1 MSAPAELSTAKFLIL
16 SINPFTGF
24 ANRFYAIAS
33 AFLLCLALGDRV
45 LVIDWPHDETPRRH
59 PNGTSL
65 LVLVCART
73 ALSPKLPPS
82 AFSVSFAPK
91 SVPRLMW
98 T

>member
-73 ALSPKLPPS
+73 A
-82 AFSVSFAPK
+82 
-91 SVPRLMW
+91 
-98 T
+98 